1 MVPGDVYELDLDL
14 WNMSHVLVAGH
25 RLRVHV
31 TSSDFPRWERNTG
44 TGARLGEATAMVTAD
59 QTVYHDAEHPS
70 HVVLPVVPR

>member
-1 MVPGDVYELDLDL
+1 
-14 WNMSHVLVAGH
+14 MSHVLFAGH

-44 TGARLGEATAMVTAD
+44 TGERLGEGATLVAAD
-59 QTVYHDAEHPS
+59 QTLFHDAAHPS